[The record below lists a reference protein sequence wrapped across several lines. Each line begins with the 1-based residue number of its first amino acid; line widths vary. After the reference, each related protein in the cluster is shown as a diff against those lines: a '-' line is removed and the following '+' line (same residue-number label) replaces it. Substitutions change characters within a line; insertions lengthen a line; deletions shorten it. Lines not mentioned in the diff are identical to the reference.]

1 VQFAAAC
8 GLHPVLVARLVT
20 LGLLDAHADATGA
33 SVLPAAQLARAARL
47 IRLHIG
53 LGLNY
58 TALGLV
64 LDLLERIDDL
74 EAALRAERRARPDGY
89 RR

>member
-1 VQFAAAC
+1 MTSYAI
-8 GLHPVLVARLVT
+8 
-20 LGLLDAHADATGA
+20 
-33 SVLPAAQLARAARL
+33 ARAAR
-47 IRLHIG
+47 IMRLRTG

-74 EAALRAERRARPDGY
+74 EAALRAERRARPNSY